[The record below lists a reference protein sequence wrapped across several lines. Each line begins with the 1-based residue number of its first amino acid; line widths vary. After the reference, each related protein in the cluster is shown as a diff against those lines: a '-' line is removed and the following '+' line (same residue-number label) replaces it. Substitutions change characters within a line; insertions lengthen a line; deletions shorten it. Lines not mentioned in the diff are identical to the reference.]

1 MVMVMVVR
9 TGLMIVVV
17 VRVTLSH
24 LDVQY
29 FRSLY
34 FRELCVGVESIPS
47 LCSRPPDGDL

>member
-17 VRVTLSH
+17 VRVTLI
-24 LDVQY
+24 DVQY

-47 LCSRPPDGDL
+47 LCSRPPDGGL